1 MPLSIARG
9 DRRIMLPTDSE
20 LLQPGDELL
29 FCGTEKG
36 ESMLSASMNNVYT
49 LNYLITGVD
58 SPRGYLLQWLARRGR
73 DSALSS

>member
-1 MPLSIARG
+1 
-9 DRRIMLPTDSE
+9 
-20 LLQPGDELL
+20 
-29 FCGTEKG
+29 
-36 ESMLSASMNNVYT
+36 MNNVYT